1 MKFLE
6 SSALNRINAK
16 EVFNIAIKK
25 FLEKNKD
32 KEDNEGWCPC
42 F

>member
-6 SSALNRINAK
+6 SSALNRINTK

-25 FLEKNKD
+25 FLEKTKD